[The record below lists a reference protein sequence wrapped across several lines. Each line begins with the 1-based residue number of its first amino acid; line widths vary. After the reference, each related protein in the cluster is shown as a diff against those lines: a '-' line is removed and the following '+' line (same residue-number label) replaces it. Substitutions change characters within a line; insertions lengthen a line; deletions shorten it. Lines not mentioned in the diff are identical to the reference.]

1 MKLSRSEE
9 EILAEAEELDRMI
22 REEAR
27 EELKEKIFHPIRYRK
42 KHKDDHFLEKHQHIG
57 MGM

>member
-1 MKLSRSEE
+1 MSRSEE

-27 EELKEKIFHPIRYRK
+27 EELKK
-42 KHKDDHFLEKHQHIG
+42 KYSIL
-57 MGM
+57 